1 MRISNGVEQN
11 LDESEQSYIDE
22 NEQSQTREIS
32 VNLVAKLFIAKKI
45 SMMQR

>member
-11 LDESEQSYIDE
+11 LDENEQSYIDE
-22 NEQSQTREIS
+22 NEQSQTCEIS
-32 VNLVAKLFIAKKI
+32 MNLVARVFIAKKI